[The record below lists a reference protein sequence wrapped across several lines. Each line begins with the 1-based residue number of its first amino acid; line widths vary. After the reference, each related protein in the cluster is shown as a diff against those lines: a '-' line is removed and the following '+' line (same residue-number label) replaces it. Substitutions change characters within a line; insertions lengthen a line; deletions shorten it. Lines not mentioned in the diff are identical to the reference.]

1 MTTNDVKKSVAD
13 FKMYDAET
21 LVDPQEF
28 WGLLRDTAPVHR
40 VAEGLGYTLI
50 SRYADVQ
57 QVLLDP
63 DTFRNKISAHFA
75 SQTSP
80 HPESPAV
87 AEVMKGACPYRDVL
101 GFGDGEAHATHRR
114 MVRSG
119 FTTRRVR
126 QLEDF
131 VATTVDGLLDEMVTG
146 EPVDFMKGFC
156 KRLPILMIGEIMG
169 VDKEREVDVYRWA
182 TSLMARAAQP
192 RETEEE
198 NLQIARD
205 VVEFHQYVYQAVAD
219 RREHPRDDFLSELV
233 ANSDGVDEHELVQ
246 ICSQLI
252 LAGADT
258 TIGWL
263 GTIFNLLLEHPD
275 QMAQLREDPSLIPNA
290 IEEALRL
297 ESVIKTIYRVT
308 SREVEV
314 GGTTIPAD
322 TLCIPLLPSADRDES
337 VFPDA
342 ATFDIH
348 RQGARRHMAFGFGTH
363 LCAGIELARAE
374 ARIALTKVLERTSS
388 ITRVEGEPLPKY
400 TPDFTVRVIDRLPII
415 LQPAEQG

>member
-1 MTTNDVKKSVAD
+1 MTTNDTQKSVND
-13 FKMYDAET
+13 FKMYDPEI
-21 LVDPQEF
+21 LSDPQEF
-28 WGLLRDTAPVHR
+28 WTLLRDTAPVHT

-50 SRYADVQ
+50 SRYSDVQ

-63 DTFRNKISAHFA
+63 DTFRNKVSGHFA

-80 HPESPAV
+80 HPETPAV
-87 AEVMKGACPYRDVL
+87 AAVMENACPYRDVL

-131 VATTVDGLLDEMVTG
+131 VVTVVDELLDDMVTG

-156 KRLPILMIGEIMG
+156 KRLPIRLIGEIMG
-169 VDKEREVDVYRWA
+169 VEKDREDDVYRWA
-182 TSLMARAAQP
+182 TSLMARAAAP
-192 RETEEE
+192 PESEEE
-198 NLQIARD
+198 ALRIARN
-205 VVEFHQYVYQAVAD
+205 VVEFHQYVYKAVAE
-219 RREHPRDDFLSELV
+219 RREEPRDDFLSELV

-263 GTIFNLLLEHPD
+263 GTIFNLMLEHPE
-275 QMAQLREDPSLIPNA
+275 QMAELREDPSLIPNA

-314 GGTTIPAD
+314 AGTTIPAD
-322 TLCIPLLPSADRDES
+322 TLVIPLLPSANRDES
-337 VFPDA
+337 AFPDA
-342 ATFDIH
+342 STFDIH
-348 RQGARRHMAFGFGTH
+348 RPGARRHMAFGFGVH

-374 ARIALTKVLERTSS
+374 ARVALTKVLERTSA
-388 ITRVEGEPLPKY
+388 IERVEGEPLPKY
-400 TPDFTVRVIDRLPII
+400 TADFTVRMIDRLPMI
-415 LQPAEQG
+415 LHPAQG

>member
-1 MTTNDVKKSVAD
+1 MTTNDTEKSVDD
-13 FKMYDAET
+13 FKMYDPET
-21 LVDPQEF
+21 LSEPHEF
-28 WGLLRDTAPVHR
+28 WTLLRETAPVHT

-63 DTFRNKISAHFA
+63 ETFRNKVSGHFA

-87 AEVMKGACPYRDVL
+87 AAVMANACPYRDVL
-101 GFGDGEAHATHRR
+101 GFGDGEAHALHRR

-131 VATTVDGLLDEMVTG
+131 VATMVDELLDEMVTG

-156 KRLPILMIGEIMG
+156 KRLPILLIGEILG
-169 VDKEREVDVYRWA
+169 VEKDREADVYRWA

-198 NLQIARD
+198 NLRIARD
-205 VVEFHQYVYQAVAD
+205 VVELHQYVYQAVAQ
-219 RREHPRDDFLSELV
+219 RREQPRDDFLSELV
-233 ANSDGVDEHELVQ
+233 ANSEGVDEHELVQ

-263 GTIFNLLLEHPD
+263 GTIFNLLLDHPD
-275 QMAQLREDPSLIPNA
+275 QMAQLREDPALIPNA

-342 ATFDIH
+342 ETYDIH
-348 RQGARRHMAFGFGTH
+348 RKGARRHMAFGFGTH

-374 ARIALTKVLERTSS
+374 ARISLTKVLERTSAIS
-388 ITRVEGEPLPKY
+388 RVEGEPLPKY

-415 LQPAEQG
+415 LQPAQP